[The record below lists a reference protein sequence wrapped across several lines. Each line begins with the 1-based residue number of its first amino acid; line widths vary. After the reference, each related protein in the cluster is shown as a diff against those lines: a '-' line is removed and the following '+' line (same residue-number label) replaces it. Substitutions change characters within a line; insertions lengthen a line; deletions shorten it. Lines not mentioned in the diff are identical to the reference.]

1 MHVARHCAVGGMVSH
16 RKLHRVY
23 GSGSYYILVVQCAGD
38 LCSGLASTLTVTG
51 LCLPISMH
59 GPWFRRARRAADMRR
74 RAIPTGGCESV
85 RFKERRGRE
94 IFGELYF
101 IYQCVEVY
109 IVPQLYLIVYA
120 VSEIFWEKVC
130 TLSSIV
136 PFSNFFA

>member
-1 MHVARHCAVGGMVSH
+1 
-16 RKLHRVY
+16 
-23 GSGSYYILVVQCAGD
+23 
-38 LCSGLASTLTVTG
+38 
-51 LCLPISMH
+51 
-59 GPWFRRARRAADMRR
+59 MRR
-74 RAIPTGGCESV
+74 RAVPTGGCESV

-94 IFGELYF
+94 IFGEF
-101 IYQCVEVY
+101 GIINASKCIFY